1 MTVDIAT
8 ASMVLVYAGMAGYI
22 VYLQHKLRE
31 AKFHAGAMVA
41 LIKDMAEGNVTV
53 ERRDGKTTIS
63 RAEG

>member
-1 MTVDIAT
+1 
-8 ASMVLVYAGMAGYI
+8 
-22 VYLQHKLRE
+22 
-31 AKFHAGAMVA
+31 